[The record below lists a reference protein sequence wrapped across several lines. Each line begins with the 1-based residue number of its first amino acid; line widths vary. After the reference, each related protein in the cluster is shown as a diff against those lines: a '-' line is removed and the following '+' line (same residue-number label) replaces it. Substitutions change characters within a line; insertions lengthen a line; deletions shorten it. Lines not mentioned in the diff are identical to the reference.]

1 MDLKGI
7 ITSKVSQRKTNT
19 VRLNLNMESKAKTKI
34 LIEKEIKFQIYGYQM
49 QRIGLGEFNEII
61 KRCKLSVPR

>member
-1 MDLKGI
+1 
-7 ITSKVSQRKTNT
+7 
-19 VRLNLNMESKAKTKI
+19 MESKAKTKI